1 MRRSS
6 GPVPVAARVAAVETF
21 GVENVVQSS
30 PLSAAGATRSAR
42 SARNPA
48 NNAKKGIP
56 HLKQLCKLIPKVN
69 GSDHLNWP
77 NS

>member
-48 NNAKKGIP
+48 NNAKKESHI
-56 HLKQLCKLIPKVN
+56 
-69 GSDHLNWP
+69 
-77 NS
+77 